1 MRPRDPLRAGFGARR
16 PPEDAAITLIFGQR
30 SEKVR
35 EDLSNY
41 LYMEMLRDTIGF
53 HLRSLSMIEA
63 GRMHPKAMRGHVPKA
78 VGYRIGS
85 RHIDYRQSFMA
96 DPPPWVS
103 WILPPFALKCMDLAI
118 ALNRPLPHS
127 VIDLFDLKKELG

>member
-1 MRPRDPLRAGFGARR
+1 MRPRDPLRAGFGAKR
-16 PPEDAAITLIFGQR
+16 PPEGATITMVFGQR

-35 EDLSNY
+35 TELSNY
-41 LYMEMLRDTIGF
+41 LYVEMLRDIIGF

-63 GRMHPKAMRGHVPKA
+63 GRMHHKAIRGHVPRE

-85 RHIDYRQSFMA
+85 KHLDYRRKFMA

-103 WILPPFALKCMDLAI
+103 WILPPFALRCMDLAI
-118 ALNRPLPHS
+118 ALNKPLPLS
-127 VIDLFDLKKELG
+127 VIDLFDLKKGLE